1 MSEAAALA
9 GLFGSAFLAATIV
22 PAQSEAVLA
31 ALLLAGAAD
40 PVVLVAVASVGNVL
54 GSVVNWVLGR
64 FLASFRGR
72 RWFPVR
78 EPALARAERF
88 YRRWGL
94 WSLLLSWVPLIGDP
108 ITVVAGALRTPLAV
122 FVALVGAAK
131 TARYAALALAIG

>member
-31 ALLLAGAAD
+31 ALLLGGIAD
-40 PVVLVAVASVGNVL
+40 PLALVAVASVGNVL

-78 EPALARAERF
+78 DQALARAERF

-122 FVALVGAAK
+122 FIALVGAAK